1 MDRKGSLFGGMG
13 AYAPTYGSL
22 DPGMNVPV
30 SSNQNL
36 QSISPYLNFDPS
48 YLAGSQQ
55 PEFIFPEGAS
65 RQRGRFELAFSQ
77 IGGSVIGG
85 AGVGSVIG
93 LYTGLKET
101 ALAGHTGKL
110 RRTQLLNY
118 ISKQGGAYGNSVGV
132 IALMYSGFGVL
143 YSWLRGTDDEINTL
157 VAGTSTGLLY
167 KSAAGLRKC
176 GTGGAVGFGLAA
188 AYCLWTSRIGLSD
201 FNRQAVM

>member
-1 MDRKGSLFGGMG
+1 MDRKGSLLGGMG

-48 YLAGSQQ
+48 YLTSQQ

-77 IGGSVIGG
+77 IGGSVICG
-85 AGVGSVIG
+85 AGVGGTTG
-93 LYTGLKET
+93 LYMGLRET

-118 ISKQGGAYGNSVGV
+118 IGKQGGVYGNSVGV
-132 IALMYSGFGVL
+132 LALMYSGFGVL
-143 YSWLRGTDDEINTL
+143 YSWLRGVDDEFNTL
-157 VAGTSTGLLY
+157 AAGTSTGLLY
-167 KSAAGLRKC
+167 KSAAGFRKC
-176 GTGGAVGFGLAA
+176 GAGGAVGFGIAA
-188 AYCLWTSRIGLSD
+188 AYCLWSSRGNLSD
-201 FNRQAVM
+201 FKRAAVI